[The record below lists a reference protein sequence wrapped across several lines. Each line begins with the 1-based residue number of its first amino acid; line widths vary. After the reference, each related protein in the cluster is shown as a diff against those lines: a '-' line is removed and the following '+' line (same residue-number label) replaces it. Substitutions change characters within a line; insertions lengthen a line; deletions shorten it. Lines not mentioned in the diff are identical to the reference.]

1 MFENL
6 MIVAGIAAVLW
17 LSGYGFYLYTSRQ
30 QRDIAQEI
38 DALEEM
44 LVAPEPDLTPI
55 ESTSMDAFMLDT
67 NVYRPLREQIG
78 ETFNEE
84 ELRTLCFD
92 MGISYEDLG
101 ARGRAANIRELIEWA
116 IRYGQLDRLQNT
128 LVSAKPHIIWS
139 ELFETDNN

>member
-30 QRDIAQEI
+30 QQDIAQEI
-38 DALEEM
+38 KALEEM
-44 LVAPEPDLTPI
+44 LDVPEPD
-55 ESTSMDAFMLDT
+55 STQMDEFLLDI
-67 NVYRPLREQIG
+67 NDYRPLREQIG

-92 MGISYEDLG
+92 LGISYEDLG
-101 ARGRAANIRELIEWA
+101 ARGRVANIRELIDWA
-116 IRYGQLDRLQNT
+116 KRNGQLDRLQNT
-128 LVSAKPHIIWS
+128 LVSAKPHITWS
-139 ELFETDNN
+139 DLFITGDN